1 MDFSLGPLGLETF
14 GEIDINTHLNR
25 RLVKFSFSVWYASKP
40 SSDMM
45 HLSNLCLLAL
55 LAVRGLAD
63 DIDYGAAAQSIS
75 ATLADPSFVPYT
87 KPTQK
92 IDEFIALGDSYTAG
106 TGCNGINEVIAG
118 DAVRGQRS
126 YPMQMSQD
134 KDNWAFINNGDETLP
149 RFSFHAYTGDT
160 SQNLVVEQLKQGD
173 YKDDKNLPRGQP
185 FGTPQVAVLTIG
197 GNDAMLS
204 T

>member
-1 MDFSLGPLGLETF
+1 MDFSLGLETF
-14 GEIDINTHLNR
+14 GENDINTHLNR
-25 RLVKFSFSVWYASKP
+25 RLVKLLFSVWYASEP

-45 HLSNLCLLAL
+45 HLSSNLCLLAL

-87 KPTQK
+87 KQNQK
-92 IDEFIALGDSYTAG
+92 IEEFIALGDSYTAG
-106 TGCNGINEVIAG
+106 TGCNGIHEVIAA

-134 KDNWAFINNGDETLP
+134 KDNWAFINDGDETLP

-173 YKDDKNLPRGQP
+173 YKDDKNLPRAQP
-185 FGTPQVAVLTIG
+185 FGAPQVAVLTIG